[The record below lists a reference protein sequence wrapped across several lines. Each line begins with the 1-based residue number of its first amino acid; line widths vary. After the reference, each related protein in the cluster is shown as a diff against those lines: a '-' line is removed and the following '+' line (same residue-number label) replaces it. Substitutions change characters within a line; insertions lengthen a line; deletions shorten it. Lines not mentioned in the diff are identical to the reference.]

1 MRAMMK
7 KLSILIFLSILVV
20 GIAANANIQTSEDKI
35 SQTTNAKVQSVVE
48 ADSSAQASA
57 SDPKTIG
64 FLLGVGIV
72 GIVTFSRRN

>member
-1 MRAMMK
+1 MMK
-7 KLSILIFLSILVV
+7 KLSILIFLWILAV
-20 GIAANANIQTSEDKI
+20 GIVANANIQPSEDKI
-35 SQTTNAKVQSVVE
+35 AHTIHSKVESAVGANSSTRASV
-48 ADSSAQASA
+48 

>member
-1 MRAMMK
+1 MMK
-7 KLSILIFLSILVV
+7 KLSMLIFLGILAV
-20 GIAANANIQTSEDKI
+20 GIAASANIQTSENKI
-35 SQTTNAKVQSVVE
+35 SQTINAKIQSAVG
-48 ADSSAQASA
+48 ANSSIHASA